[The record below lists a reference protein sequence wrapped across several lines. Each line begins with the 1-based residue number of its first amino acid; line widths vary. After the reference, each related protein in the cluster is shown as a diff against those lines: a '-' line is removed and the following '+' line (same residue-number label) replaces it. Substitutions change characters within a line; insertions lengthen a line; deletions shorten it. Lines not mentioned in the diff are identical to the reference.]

1 MAPHGDEFEKT
12 SIVTSDTFK
21 GRLKAADET
30 PPALVILMG
39 PTGYVGKQ
47 FALVVAE
54 MIIGRSVESHVFIDD
69 KSVSRSHAQIRVSG
83 NEVVIMDMGSSNN
96 TLINGTL
103 LHPMTPQKLRNNDQ
117 IKTGNVIFKFLERGN
132 LEAITN
138 RELNDKAEK
147 DALTGAFSKGALL
160 EKGPEAMKRSEFL
173 NEDLSVL
180 VFDIDFFKKVN
191 DGFGHAAG
199 DYVLKSMSEII
210 GTKMVRSND
219 YFARYGGEEFV
230 IILHGSPLKTALEVA
245 ERIRTTVE
253 TSSFI
258 FEDQA
263 MPVTIS
269 IGVASRL
276 PNETD
281 WTQFFKRA
289 DAALYKSKQSGRNR
303 VTAAN

>member
-1 MAPHGDEFEKT
+1 MVPAGDEFEKT
-12 SIVTSDTFK
+12 SIVASDTFK
-21 GRLKAADET
+21 GRLKAADEE
-30 PPALVILMG
+30 PPALVVLMG
-39 PTGYVGKQ
+39 PNGYVGRQ
-47 FALVVAE
+47 FPLTVAE
-54 MIIGRSVESHVFIDD
+54 MVIGRSVESHVFIDD

-83 NEVVIMDMGSSNN
+83 SEVVIIDMGSSNK

-117 IKTGNVIFKFLERGN
+117 VKTGNVIFKFLERGN
-132 LEAITN
+132 IEAIAN
-138 RELNDKAEK
+138 KELNEKAEK
-147 DALTGAFSKGALL
+147 DALTGAYSKGALL

-230 IILHGSPLKTALEVA
+230 IILLGSPMKTALEVA

-253 TSSFI
+253 SSAFV
-258 FEDQA
+258 FENKK
-263 MPVTIS
+263 MPITIS
-269 IGVASRL
+269 VGVASRL
-276 PNETD
+276 ANETD
-281 WTQFFKRA
+281 WNNFFKRA
-289 DAALYKSKQSGRNR
+289 DMALYKSKQSGRNR

>member
-1 MAPHGDEFEKT
+1 MVPQGDEFEKT

-21 GRLKAADET
+21 GRLKAADEA

-47 FALVVAE
+47 FALTVAE
-54 MIIGRSVESHVFIDD
+54 MVIGRSVESHVFIDD
-69 KSVSRSHAQIRVSG
+69 KSVSRAHAQIRVSG
-83 NEVVIMDMGSSNN
+83 NEVVIMDMGSSNK

-103 LHPMTPQKLRNNDQ
+103 LNPMTPQKLKNNDQ

-132 LEAITN
+132 IEAITN
-138 RELNDKAEK
+138 KELNDKAEK
-147 DALTGAFSKGALL
+147 DALTGAYSKGALL

-173 NEDLSVL
+173 NEELSVL
-180 VFDIDFFKKVN
+180 VFDIDYFKKIN

-199 DYVLKSMSEII
+199 DYVLKKMSEII

-245 ERIRTTVE
+245 ERIRATIE
-253 TSSFI
+253 SSAFM
-258 FEDQA
+258 FEEKK
-263 MPVTIS
+263 MPITIS
-269 IGVASRL
+269 LGVASRL
-276 PNETD
+276 TNETD
-281 WTQFFKRA
+281 WNNFFKRA